1 VTNNC
6 LDLGSDRA
14 IPQRTPDECNEWYAQ
29 HRPDR
34 RILESIRISWYPPGW
49 MVSVDPCSKHGWP
62 GVTCDPVFGTG
73 VVGLDFSNLDVV
85 GDLSQGHLEQLQH
98 LQTLSLSHNP
108 GMQGSIPPGLGN
120 LVNLTRL
127 ALDNCALSGPIPES
141 LLQSNLA
148 ALATR
153 PKSNFAPAD
162 GNNVTVL
169 SLDHNWLNGTLPAAF
184 LSSPLV
190 RYGENCL
197 ADPIPNQRLPGDC
210 VNFYTSV
217 STTPVTPGFLPPT
230 FPYYPKP
237 PAGSTPSEP
246 ASEEGQMVAADV
258 LVIITICV
266 LSVGVTVL
274 VLWWFR
280 RKRRIDYWR
289 KMPDGEVP
297 SEKWQLEAMAKDV
310 QQYSVSRL
318 KQVSFRGV
326 WSFSFRDL

>member
-1 VTNNC
+1 
-6 LDLGSDRA
+6 
-14 IPQRTPDECNEWYAQ
+14 
-29 HRPDR
+29 
-34 RILESIRISWYPPGW
+34 
-49 MVSVDPCSKHGWP
+49 
-62 GVTCDPVFGTG
+62 
-73 VVGLDFSNLDVV
+73 VV

-120 LVNLTRL
+120 LVNLTKL

-141 LLQSNLA
+141 LLRSNLA

-169 SLDHNWLNGTLPAAF
+169 SIEHNWLNGTLPAAF

-190 RYGENCL
+190 RYSENCL

-210 VNFYTSV
+210 ANFYTSV
-217 STTPVTPGFLPPT
+217 STTPITPSFLPPT

-237 PAGSTPSEP
+237 PAGSTPAEP
-246 ASEEGQMVAADV
+246 ASKEGQMVAADV
-258 LVIITICV
+258 MIIITLCV
-266 LSVGVTVL
+266 CSVGVTVL

-318 KQVSFRGV
+318 KQVSSHGV
-326 WSFSFRDL
+326 GLFLCRDL